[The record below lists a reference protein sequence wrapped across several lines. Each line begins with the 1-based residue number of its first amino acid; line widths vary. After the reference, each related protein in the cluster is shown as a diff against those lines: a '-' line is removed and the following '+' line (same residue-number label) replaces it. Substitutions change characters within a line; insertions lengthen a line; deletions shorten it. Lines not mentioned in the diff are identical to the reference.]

1 MLFSNSQFSLCL
13 ITLLPFAPM
22 GTKDILIQQL
32 IISCPGQGCLH
43 CCFHSWRTHA
53 QGLNAWSTGNFYWET
68 LKKQYHPGQSE
79 EVTSDPSPY
88 FAFGSV
94 LTVSSLQKHMRV
106 FFIVVCMEAFIVL
119 EGVSE
124 VWHGQVGARR
134 WTCGSTVCV
143 CIYSIFICVDNGFS
157 STSDWKVIGEDYWHL
172 TGAIT
177 DGHICYMTSV
187 LHQNCSTCGVISSSA
202 VCMDLVIG
210 CILLSEVTSSVTL
223 IS

>member
-13 ITLLPFAPM
+13 ITPLPFAPM

-43 CCFHSWRTHA
+43 CCFHSWRTQA
-53 QGLNAWSTGNFYWET
+53 QGLNTWSIGNFYWET
-68 LKKQYHPGQSE
+68 LKKQYHPGQPE

-94 LTVSSLQKHMRV
+94 LTVSSPHKHMSILHSGLYGS
-106 FFIVVCMEAFIVL
+106 FWSLWFL

-143 CIYSIFICVDNGFS
+143 YVFIVYLFVW
-157 STSDWKVIGEDYWHL
+157 TMVFQ
-172 TGAIT
+172 A
-177 DGHICYMTSV
+177 
-187 LHQNCSTCGVISSSA
+187 
-202 VCMDLVIG
+202 
-210 CILLSEVTSSVTL
+210 LLIERL
-223 IS
+223 

>member
-13 ITLLPFAPM
+13 ITPLPFAPM

-68 LKKQYHPGQSE
+68 LKKQYHPGQPE

-106 FFIVVCMEAFIVL
+106 FFIVVCMEAF
-119 EGVSE
+119 E
-124 VWHGQVGARR
+124 VYD
-134 WTCGSTVCV
+134 S
-143 CIYSIFICVDNGFS
+143 
-157 STSDWKVIGEDYWHL
+157 WKVCLKFDMDRLELEDEH
-172 TGAIT
+172 
-177 DGHICYMTSV
+177 V
-187 LHQNCSTCGVISSSA
+187 GVQCVYVFIVYLFVWTMVFQA
-202 VCMDLVIG
+202 
-210 CILLSEVTSSVTL
+210 LLIERL
-223 IS
+223 